1 MMLGREVHQLTD
13 FVFKDT
19 DTIRELVDL
28 ETYLEKM
35 KHLRQPKVL
44 QEDL

>member
-19 DTIRELVDL
+19 DTIRVLVDL
-28 ETYLEKM
+28 ETYLEIF
-35 KHLRQPKVL
+35 KHLRQSIVL